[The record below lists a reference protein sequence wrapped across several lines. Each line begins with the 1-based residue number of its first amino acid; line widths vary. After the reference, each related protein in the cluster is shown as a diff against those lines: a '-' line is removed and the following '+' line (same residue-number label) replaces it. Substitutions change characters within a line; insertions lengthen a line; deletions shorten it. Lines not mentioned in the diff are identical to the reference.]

1 MQNPNELPRG
11 PWASDDAALAEIRL
25 FAQDPT
31 KGGGIWGVRFQA
43 GLECGGK
50 TRRIGCSAAHDDKRE
65 GLSNQKERSGFRC
78 RWGITLQLRNGEWS
92 SKTSR
97 LEHSHELPQDAIR
110 ALNGQKSMR
119 AGIPADF
126 RPIGQAMQRSG
137 IEASRIHNTLVINAQ
152 FSGRAITW
160 TLNDIRHTFGITT
173 QDRILDSSILHDWLK
188 TRTSTR
194 GLEGAILERAGR
206 LSSCYFEM
214 DGAREL
220 YQAAGDNTCVIFDTT
235 FNTNR
240 FGMRLF
246 FFSTLTPNGLT
257 KVNLHV
263 NVTLMFV
270 HFR

>member
-1 MQNPNELPRG
+1 MEH
-11 PWASDDAALAEIRL
+11 
-25 FAQDPT
+25 QDKQT
-31 KGGGIWGVRFQA
+31 G
-43 GLECGGK
+43 
-50 TRRIGCSAAHDDKRE
+50 T
-65 GLSNQKERSGFRC
+65 
-78 RWGITLQLRNGEWS
+78 
-92 SKTSR
+92 
-97 LEHSHELPQDAIR
+97 
-110 ALNGQKSMR
+110 LNGQKSMR

-126 RPIGQAMQRSG
+126 RPIRQAMQRSG

-220 YQAAGDNTCVIFDTT
+220 YQAAGDNTCVIFFTTSALERAILLQYIDTEWT
-235 FNTNR
+235 HQ
-240 FGMRLF
+240 GQ
-246 FFSTLTPNGLT
+246 LT
-257 KVNLHV
+257 
-263 NVTLMFV
+263 
-270 HFR
+270 R